1 MLYVAVFVKNEV
13 GGSYC
18 RLSLQSDLSNWSKNS
33 QLKKIMKWN
42 MIKLAQLFGF
52 ILTLFLWGSVYLLL
66 LPLNSEMSDS
76 AGASLVMPIILF
88 GLPVLFVSCLII
100 IPSTFMLLFSKVRN
114 RSGITGRYWLS
125 LLGANIIIS
134 FSYLTL
140 LVYISYNLI
149 MQRVWTIFT
158 IVLKLSY
165 SPPKHKDYASSYV
178 KDIVIQN

>member
-1 MLYVAVFVKNEV
+1 
-13 GGSYC
+13 
-18 RLSLQSDLSNWSKNS
+18 
-33 QLKKIMKWN
+33 

-149 MQRVWTIFT
+149 MQRV
-158 IVLKLSY
+158 
-165 SPPKHKDYASSYV
+165 
-178 KDIVIQN
+178 